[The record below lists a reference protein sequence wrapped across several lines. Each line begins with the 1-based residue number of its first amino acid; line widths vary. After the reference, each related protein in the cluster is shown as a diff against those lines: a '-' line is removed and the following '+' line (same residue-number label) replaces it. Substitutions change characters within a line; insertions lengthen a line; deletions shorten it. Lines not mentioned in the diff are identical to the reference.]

1 MNPKSVTTKGMWIKV
16 FVKALPNTIIKFS
29 DKPSWSETF
38 CRFYPFIAESFVN
51 LRHPTFV
58 RMLTCNKLIHI
69 IIL

>member
-1 MNPKSVTTKGMWIKV
+1 MWRKV

-38 CRFYPFIAESFVN
+38 CCFYPFIAESFVN
-51 LRHPTFV
+51 LWHPTFV
-58 RMLTCNKLIHI
+58 RKLTCYKLIHI

>member
-1 MNPKSVTTKGMWIKV
+1 MMFLLKPYLTYSSQYQSKS
-16 FVKALPNTIIKFS
+16 S

-51 LRHPTFV
+51 LWHPTFV
-58 RMLTCNKLIHI
+58 RKLTCDKLIHI